1 MQRVCHATTTT
12 TLRGNKVPWPAPKV
26 ARRVRPCLLRVPFDC
41 NPQYRLSPG
50 VRRKR
55 RRTAWNKRGLRI
67 RGPQA
72 SEARRYRANRSNGR
86 SRCGVSGV
94 PPESS
99 SILIFS
105 KMQTLLFRV
114 FACIF
119 SVLAWLS
126 GPALIA
132 QTPIAI
138 DRIVLAALDQ
148 HPALAAAAREP
159 ARIEAAFRAA
169 YRPEPLSARG
179 YYMPFS
185 DPGDVY
191 TEWEIV
197 AGWNGPRTVRATRS
211 WGAAAAASADAD
223 ASVMRMALAEE
234 LLLAG
239 VAAWIA
245 ERRIAL
251 LEGRLADA
259 RGVATWTADRC
270 AAGLE
275 TDATASAAEFAAVVI
290 ETDLRRAESD
300 RAAARAQ
307 LAAWAGPLPDGPLA
321 LPSGW
326 WQDGPVALGDSAAA
340 WARADAR
347 ARRALLGTAEAER
360 ERAAEAALRGPVWQ
374 AGWNTQGVPGGVYRG
389 ATVGLAMPLVG
400 RNAGLAA
407 ADLAVASSRDRAD
420 AVVRGLEQARVRDA
434 DTYERLRRLRGDLVR
449 ELADDRGEAALRE
462 ALLAGGAD
470 FPAFFAALAA
480 RRAAEDALVELDA
493 ELLQVQVRLLIHR
506 FQ

>member
-1 MQRVCHATTTT
+1 MRV
-12 TLRGNKVPWPAPKV
+12 
-26 ARRVRPCLLRVPFDC
+26 
-41 NPQYRLSPG
+41 
-50 VRRKR
+50 
-55 RRTAWNKRGLRI
+55 
-67 RGPQA
+67 PQA
-72 SEARRYRANRSNGR
+72 SEARRFRADRSDGS

-94 PPESS
+94 PPEQS

-105 KMQTLLFRV
+105 KMQTLFFGV
-114 FACIF
+114 FVRFFAL
-119 SVLAWLS
+119 VAGLS
-126 GPALIA
+126 AAAASTA

-138 DRIVLAALDQ
+138 DRIVFAALDQ
-148 HPALAAAAREP
+148 HPALAAAARESD
-159 ARIEAAFRAA
+159 RVEAAFRAA
-169 YRPEPLSARG
+169 YRPDPLSARG

-191 TEWEIV
+191 TEWEVV
-197 AGWNGPRTVRATRS
+197 AGWNAPRTVRATRS

-239 VAAWIA
+239 VAGWVA

-259 RGVATWTADRC
+259 RGVAVWTADRC

-275 TDATASAAEFAAVVI
+275 TDATASAAGFAAVVV
-290 ETDLRRAESD
+290 ETELRRAESD

-307 LAAWAGPLPDGPLA
+307 LAAWAGPLPDGPLV